1 MAMQGSFSLF
11 GIVFF
16 YHFCGS
22 ILPKLSSSQEHS
34 ALNSAQQD
42 GPPLVCPY
50 SLQVE
55 SIVSSPC
62 CCCFCCS
69 RANCLQPAQQESSLC
84 FYSNYWQSFP
94 KEGGGQG
101 QFRLLRHTFSTFLWF
116 SNSRSVISPKICP
129 RIHPF
134 FPKYAPVST
143 PSSYRIRRR
152 VIRDT
157 GASSK
162 VHIMKWRS
170 YV

>member
-1 MAMQGSFSLF
+1 MNRNRDTVMSMQGSFSLF
-11 GIVFF
+11 GIVCF

-22 ILPKLSSSQEHS
+22 ILPKLPSSQEHS
-34 ALNSAQQD
+34 ALDSAQQV

-62 CCCFCCS
+62 CCCS
-69 RANCLQPAQQESSLC
+69 RANRLQPAQQESSLC

-116 SNSRSVISPKICP
+116 SNSRSMISPKIY
-129 RIHPF
+129 PF
-134 FPKYAPVST
+134 SLL
-143 PSSYRIRRR
+143 YRIQGHKRYRGI
-152 VIRDT
+152 VLN
-157 GASSK
+157 K
-162 VHIMKWRS
+162 VHIVHWGW
-170 YV
+170 V